1 MNKFCVVTGG
11 TKGIGRAIIEKFA
24 SQGFDIVTCARNL
37 DDLSLLAKSISKQ
50 YAVAVHTCQAD
61 MSDKTQV
68 ANFAAFVLG
77 LHRPIDVLINNAGY
91 FVPGKVI
98 DEKEGVLESMIDTNL
113 YSAYRITRGLIE
125 SMKEKKSG
133 YIFNI
138 CSIASIAA
146 YPNGGSYTISKF
158 AMLGFS
164 KVLREELKPW
174 SIRVSSVLP
183 GATFTAS
190 WEGVDLPEDRLMKAE
205 DVAEAVYAA
214 YSLSG
219 RSVVEEILIRPMLG
233 DL

>member
-11 TKGIGRAIIEKFA
+11 TKGIGRAIIDKFA

-37 DDLSLLAKSISKQ
+37 DDLSILAKTISKQ
-50 YAVAVHTCQAD
+50 YGVVVHTCQAD

-68 ANFAAFVLG
+68 ANFAAFVLD

-91 FVPGKVI
+91 FIPGKVI
-98 DEKEGVLESMIDTNL
+98 DEKEGALESMINTNL
-113 YSAYRITRGLIE
+113 YSAYRVTRALIE
-125 SMKEKKSG
+125 NMKAKKSG
-133 YIFNI
+133 HIFNL
-138 CSIASIAA
+138 CSIASIIA

-158 AMLGFS
+158 AMFGFS

-174 SIRVSSVLP
+174 GIRVSAVLP

-190 WEGVDLPEDRLMKAE
+190 WEGVNLPEDRLMKAE
-205 DVAEAVYAA
+205 DVAEVVYSA

-219 RSVVEEILIRPMLG
+219 RSVVEEILIRPLLG

>member
-11 TKGIGRAIIEKFA
+11 TKGIGRAIVDKFA

-37 DDLSLLAKSISKQ
+37 DDLSMLAKTISKQ
-50 YAVAVHTCQAD
+50 YGIAVHTCQAD
-61 MSDKTQV
+61 VSDKTQA

-77 LHRPIDVLINNAGY
+77 FHRPIDVLINNAGY
-91 FVPGKVI
+91 FIPGKVI
-98 DEKEGVLESMIDTNL
+98 DEQEGALESMINTNL

-125 SMKEKKSG
+125 SMKEKRTG
-133 YIFNI
+133 HIFNM
-138 CSIASIAA
+138 CSIASIMA

-174 SIRVSSVLP
+174 GIRVSAVLP

-190 WEGVDLPEDRLMKAE
+190 WEGVNLPEDRLMKAE
-205 DVAEAVYAA
+205 DVAESVYSA
-214 YSLSG
+214 YTLSG
-219 RSVVEEILIRPMLG
+219 RSVVEEIIIRPLLG

>member
-11 TKGIGRAIIEKFA
+11 TKGIGKAIIGKFA
-24 SQGFDIVTCARNL
+24 SQGFDIVTCARSL
-37 DDLSLLAKSISKQ
+37 DDLSILAKTISKQ
-50 YAVAVHTCQAD
+50 YGVAVHTCQAD

-77 LHRPIDVLINNAGY
+77 LQRPVDVLINNAGY
-91 FVPGKVI
+91 FIPGKVI
-98 DEKEGVLESMIDTNL
+98 DEQEGALESMINTNL
-113 YSAYRITRGLIE
+113 YSAYRVTRGLIE
-125 SMKEKKSG
+125 NMKEKRSG
-133 YIFNI
+133 HIFNI
-138 CSIASIAA
+138 CSIASIMA

-174 SIRVSSVLP
+174 GIRVSSILP

-190 WEGVDLPEDRLMKAE
+190 WEGADLPEDRLMKAE

-219 RSVVEEILIRPMLG
+219 RSVVEEILIRPLLG